1 MFGFEGNN
9 VAGVGRGWAAIK
21 PPIIAQNLKALVLMP
36 KYRLQIWGWG
46 PLENTASKRHGTII
60 QRLCFSLTII
70 FMHRVSFECRSVDY
84 YQELK
89 LESCSPVRPLLMR
102 EQGELGPQHAI
113 LLILLLLILLL
124 LLLFLL
130 IILLQ
135 TLLFLIIFFL
145 LLFLVL
151 IIF

>member
-1 MFGFEGNN
+1 
-9 VAGVGRGWAAIK
+9 
-21 PPIIAQNLKALVLMP
+21 
-36 KYRLQIWGWG
+36 
-46 PLENTASKRHGTII
+46 
-60 QRLCFSLTII
+60 
-70 FMHRVSFECRSVDY
+70 MHRVSCECRSVDY

-145 LLFLVL
+145 IIFLVL

>member
-1 MFGFEGNN
+1 
-9 VAGVGRGWAAIK
+9 
-21 PPIIAQNLKALVLMP
+21 
-36 KYRLQIWGWG
+36 
-46 PLENTASKRHGTII
+46 
-60 QRLCFSLTII
+60 
-70 FMHRVSFECRSVDY
+70 MHRVSCECRSVDY

-113 LLILLLLILLL
+113 LLILLL
-124 LLLFLL
+124 FLL